1 MQAYFMKTRVEYLS
15 GCRCSRGPTGQ
26 MMGRGLAAGG
36 GGEALAAR
44 ELELRG
50 LSISGNRRLTA
61 SKSPVVSRAC

>member
-1 MQAYFMKTRVEYLS
+1 
-15 GCRCSRGPTGQ
+15 